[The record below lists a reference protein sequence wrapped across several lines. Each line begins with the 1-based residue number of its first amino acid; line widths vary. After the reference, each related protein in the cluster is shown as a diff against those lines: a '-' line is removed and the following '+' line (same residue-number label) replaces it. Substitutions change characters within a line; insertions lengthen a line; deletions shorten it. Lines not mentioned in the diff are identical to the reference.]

1 MYLKVKINNNHPC
14 WQQSWCNLS
23 WSSNV
28 LILID
33 VIVVLIVQD
42 DNEYIIIAYRAVSC
56 MIMSLAVVVTLTKMF
71 WCTITFWKECH
82 TVFLTVDTIIRN
94 QHAST
99 LNQNCVDVQQS
110 MSSYLLW
117 CNMSLYKQNI
127 VTEQS
132 KNDHCLREVSVQ
144 SKLLLINL
152 KNKIDI
158 NVHTDKNSDV
168 SVV

>member
-1 MYLKVKINNNHPC
+1 
-14 WQQSWCNLS
+14 
-23 WSSNV
+23 
-28 LILID
+28 
-33 VIVVLIVQD
+33 
-42 DNEYIIIAYRAVSC
+42 
-56 MIMSLAVVVTLTKMF
+56 MSLAVVVTLTKMF

-132 KNDHCLREVSVQ
+132 ENGHCLRKVSIQ
-144 SKLLLINL
+144 SKLLLINQE
-152 KNKIDI
+152 KRIDI
-158 NVHTDKNSDV
+158 SVHKSKNSNV
-168 SVV
+168 SVVQDKNPTSCQLRDTYLYDTYMMIVVVVVVAAELVIQESVLKYSIKKDFTYKWWQWRS